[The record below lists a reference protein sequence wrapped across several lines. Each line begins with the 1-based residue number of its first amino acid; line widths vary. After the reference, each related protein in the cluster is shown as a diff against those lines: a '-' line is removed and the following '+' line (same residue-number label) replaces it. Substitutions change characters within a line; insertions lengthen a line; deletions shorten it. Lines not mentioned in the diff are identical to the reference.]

1 MEELN
6 PVLKRVARML
16 KPMHASVLDS
26 SFALEC
32 FAEEASLTEV
42 SAGLALI
49 HKLSVLER
57 HSFIVGAMSKR
68 RVDLK
73 PSFSGI
79 RNASA
84 Q

>member
-1 MEELN
+1 M
-6 PVLKRVARML
+6 LKRVARLL

-32 FAEEASLTEV
+32 FAEEASLTEEGSKSTF
-42 SAGLALI
+42 SAGLALF

-73 PSFSGI
+73 PSFSDI